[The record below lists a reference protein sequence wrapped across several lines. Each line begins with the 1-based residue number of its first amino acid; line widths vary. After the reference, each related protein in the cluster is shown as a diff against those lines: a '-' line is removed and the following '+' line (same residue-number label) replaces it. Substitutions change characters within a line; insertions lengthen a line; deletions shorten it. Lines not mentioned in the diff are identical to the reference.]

1 MNRRRLHLLLGGLA
15 IVALL
20 LAVSAILFHR
30 EVPPE
35 DRQAE
40 ELLRDM
46 NRGVFRVANP
56 EWAVKEEAV
65 PVAALVRVMV
75 RADDPITK
83 IYRQIWDVLPSWLKR
98 RCPRPLDERTR
109 GLFVRMSLMRR
120 ANSAQALPVL
130 AAVLTDP
137 RSGNREA
144 ALNLFQDAG
153 AWVPDELVKRS
164 LKGLQDPDPAVQLQ
178 VLESL
183 SPTWPNQPDL
193 QRRIGEL
200 RREVKR

>member
-1 MNRRRLHLLLGGLA
+1 MNRRQLQIAIGLLAVL
-15 IVALL
+15 ALL
-20 LAVSAILFHR
+20 LAFFAVRFHN
-30 EVPPE
+30 EMPPG

-46 NRGVFRVANP
+46 NRGVFRVADP
-56 EWAVKEEAV
+56 EWSAKEEAV

-75 RADDPITK
+75 RGDSPLTK
-83 IYRQIWDVLPSWLKR
+83 IYRQVWDVLPSWLKR
-98 RCPRPLDERTR
+98 RFPRPLDGRAR
-109 GLFVRMSLMRR
+109 GLFVRMILLRR
-120 ANSAQALPVL
+120 TNSAQALPVL

-137 RSGNREA
+137 RSGNRQA
-144 ALNLFQDAG
+144 ALSLFQDAG

-164 LKGLQDPDPAVQLQ
+164 LKGLQNPDPGVQLQ

-183 SPTWPNQPDL
+183 SPIWPDQPDL

-200 RREVKR
+200 RRELKP